1 MDNLLP
7 GNLTPRNE
15 SQGLQ
20 SASRSFTSCAG
31 TGDVVCLVLFSLK
44 LSDDPSVVPV
54 DGVDSVTLSG
64 TAGSSGTVR
73 PMVVRVLAASVCTYC
88 VSSTELVAVVDSV
101 VASVVVVV
109 VDVLLMV
116 VVRVRAVVVVV
127 DVVVVVLGEYRLG
140 GRDVTRY
147 HILLG
152 VGGTVVEVT
161 PVVEYAAASGV
172 TVTVVTTTS
181 LSFWVEY
188 TLVEVGTDP
197 LTVPVLVMVVAEET
211 VCSGTTVVTSGMK
224 VLTVEVTVAG
234 FP

>member
-88 VSSTELVAVVDSV
+88 VSSTKLVAVVDSV

-116 VVRVRAVVVVV
+116 VVRVRAVVVV
-127 DVVVVVLGEYRLG
+127 DVVVVVVGEYRLG

-147 HILLG
+147 PILLG
-152 VGGTVVEVT
+152 VRGSVVEVT

-181 LSFWVEY
+181 LSF
-188 TLVEVGTDP
+188 
-197 LTVPVLVMVVAEET
+197 
-211 VCSGTTVVTSGMK
+211 
-224 VLTVEVTVAG
+224 
-234 FP
+234 

>member
-73 PMVVRVLAASVCTYC
+73 PMVVGVLAASVCTYF
-88 VSSTELVAVVDSV
+88 VSSTKLVAVVDSV
-101 VASVVVVV
+101 VASDVVVVV
-109 VDVLLMV
+109 VVLLMV
-116 VVRVRAVVVVV
+116 VVRVRAVVVV
-127 DVVVVVLGEYRLG
+127 DVVVVVVGVYCLG
-140 GRDVTRY
+140 GRGVTRY

>member
-20 SASRSFTSCAG
+20 SASRSFTSCSG

-73 PMVVRVLAASVCTYC
+73 PMVVWVLVASICTYC
-88 VSSTELVAVVDSV
+88 VPSTKLVAVVDSV

-109 VDVLLMV
+109 VDVLLTV
-116 VVRVRAVVVVV
+116 VVRVRAVVVV
-127 DVVVVVLGEYRLG
+127 DVVVVVVGVYRLE
-140 GRDVTRY
+140 GRAVTRY
-147 HILLG
+147 HIRFG
-152 VGGTVVEVT
+152 GKGTVIGVI
-161 PVVEYAAASGV
+161 PVLEYVAASGV
-172 TVTVVTTTS
+172 TVTVVTSTS